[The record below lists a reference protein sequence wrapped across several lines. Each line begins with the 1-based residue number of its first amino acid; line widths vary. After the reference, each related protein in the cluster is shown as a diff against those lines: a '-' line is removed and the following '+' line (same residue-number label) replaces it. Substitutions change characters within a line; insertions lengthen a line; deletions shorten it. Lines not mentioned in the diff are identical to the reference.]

1 MNEQVKFDV
10 IKSLVDHGCKN
21 KLRASL
27 KLGCTIRTINRMIL
41 GYKKQGKSFFIHGN
55 TGRAPVNKTPETL
68 KTKIIKLYKTKYFD
82 ANFEHFKEL
91 LEENENII
99 LSVSNLTKILES
111 AEIYSPKMTRQKRKR
126 IKIELRG
133 LFWHGRDLG
142 WILSHLLSN
151 SFKIRHSLQFFHWQ

>member
-27 KLGCTIRTINRMIL
+27 KLGCTIRTINRMIV

-68 KTKIIKLYKTKYFD
+68 KNKLKLKLIKLD
-82 ANFEHFKEL
+82 LRMLIQENLEAN
-91 LEENENII
+91 I
-99 LSVSNLTKILES
+99 LAK
-111 AEIYSPKMTRQKRKR
+111 
-126 IKIELRG
+126 
-133 LFWHGRDLG
+133 
-142 WILSHLLSN
+142 
-151 SFKIRHSLQFFHWQ
+151 

>member
-133 LFWHGRDLG
+133 LF
-142 WILSHLLSN
+142 
-151 SFKIRHSLQFFHWQ
+151 